1 MSKTLQDLN
10 NNYPICG
17 QKVVI
22 RNFTELESMTDI
34 DYIVHECGDSLREH
48 PNFVEFHE
56 CNIYLIE
63 AGQDCV
69 LYITVMTPEEE
80 QEEVGVKKEKPQAEE
95 KIGIPEEQ
103 LALMC
108 PEELAEYNKTMDC
121 EHTTLMKAKEGSAK
135 PFEMDVN
142 FGGCIVCEDMC
153 MTGHEGMR
161 RMLSGGKIEMREK

>member
-10 NNYPICG
+10 DGYAICG
-17 QKVVI
+17 QHVVI
-22 RNFTELESMTDI
+22 RTFTELDSMDDI
-34 DYIVHECGDSLREH
+34 DYKVHECGDQLREH
-48 PNFVEFHE
+48 TRFVEFHE

-63 AGQDCV
+63 AVGNV

-95 KIGIPEEQ
+95 KIGLSEEK

-108 PEELAEYNKTMDC
+108 PEELKDYNRITDCKYTTMK
-121 EHTTLMKAKEGSAK
+121 KAKEGSAK

-142 FGGCIVCEDMC
+142 IAGCIMCEDMC
-153 MTGHEGMR
+153 MAGHEGMKHI
-161 RMLSGGKIEMREK
+161 LSGNIEIREK